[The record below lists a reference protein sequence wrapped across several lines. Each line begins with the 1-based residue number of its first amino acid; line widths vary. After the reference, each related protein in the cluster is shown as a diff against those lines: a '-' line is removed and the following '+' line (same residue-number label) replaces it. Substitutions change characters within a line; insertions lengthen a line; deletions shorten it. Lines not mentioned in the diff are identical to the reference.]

1 MSDTA
6 KSPSFKTPLGSVRG
20 RGSAKSGTDH
30 FTLHRLTAISNIIVV
45 LGTVFLLLATVFRPY
60 EQAVAI
66 LAHPLASVVL
76 IGLVLSISVHMRL
89 GMQVIIEDY
98 VHAELPKIA
107 ALVANTLFA
116 VAIAIAG
123 ITAVIRIG
131 LSV

>member
-1 MSDTA
+1 MSDTN
-6 KSPSFKTPLGSVRG
+6 KSTSFKTPLGSVRG

-30 FTLHRLTAISNIIVV
+30 FMLHRLTAISNTIVV

-60 EQAVAI
+60 EQAVVI

-76 IGLVLSISVHMRL
+76 IGLVLSISLHMRL